1 MGWNDQNED
10 LHQTWGSAK
19 KRCHGLNKTKTMYE
33 KFDLDENNQDVDL
46 HKDHDDLAC
55 RQNKPDS
62 DLNAGDANEA
72 DLNGTQNDEYDEIRK
87 LYDLYQ
93 EAYTIYSERDEID
106 DLDDTA
112 FKRLKDLRL
121 SAWMLSHQI
130 NPYILAIDLKQSEHC
145 WREIDEYIERR
156 REKENNTIKSP
167 ITLKNLFV
175 GMIILFVII
184 ICVFFNAL
192 V

>member
-10 LHQTWGSAK
+10 LNQTWGSAK
-19 KRCHGLNKTKTMYE
+19 KRCHGLNKTKIIYE
-33 KFDLDENNQDVDL
+33 KFDLDKNNQDIDL
-46 HKDHDDLAC
+46 NKDHHNLAY
-55 RQNKPDS
+55 RQNKPDY
-62 DLNAGDANEA
+62 DLNTDDANKA

-156 REKENNTIKSP
+156 RKKENNTIKSP
-167 ITLKNLFV
+167 ITLKNLFI

-184 ICVFFNAL
+184 IFVFFNAL